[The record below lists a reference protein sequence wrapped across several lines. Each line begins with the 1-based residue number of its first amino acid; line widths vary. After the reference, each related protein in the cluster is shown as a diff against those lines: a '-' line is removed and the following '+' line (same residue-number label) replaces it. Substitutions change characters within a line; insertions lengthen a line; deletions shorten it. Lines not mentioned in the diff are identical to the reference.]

1 MMNKADALFIRV
13 TGAAMVLLL
22 GIVGY
27 YQRETNETIKENTRA
42 QQRQEVEIK
51 TNKAEVDG
59 YCKVIDVKFFNM
71 DERMAEMS
79 ERIERVERVLRIDT
93 EHYTD

>member
-1 MMNKADALFIRV
+1 MNKADALFIRV

-51 TNKAEVDG
+51 TNKAEIEG
-59 YCKVIDVKFFNM
+59 YCKVIDVKFFSM
-71 DERMAEMS
+71 DERMAEMND
-79 ERIERVERVLRIDT
+79 RIERVERVLRIDT